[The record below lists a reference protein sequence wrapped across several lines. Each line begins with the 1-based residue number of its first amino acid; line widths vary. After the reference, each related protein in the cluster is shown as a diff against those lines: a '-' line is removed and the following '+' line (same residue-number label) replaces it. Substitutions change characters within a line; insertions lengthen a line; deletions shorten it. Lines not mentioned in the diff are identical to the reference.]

1 MTAETLTILFAGRE
15 AQRHEWEAPLRAA
28 AAEQGVDMRLFMTP
42 EEVDPAEVH
51 ALIYNPNGPVKDFAP
66 YTNLRAVLSLWAGV
80 EKIVG
85 DDRIQVPLA
94 RMVEPGLT
102 LGMTD
107 WVCAHVL
114 RHHMGI
120 DAHLALAPGEW
131 PQRIPPLTRNRKVG
145 VLGLGELGTDAA
157 KMLAALRF
165 DTAGWARSR
174 HEIEG
179 VETFHGPEGL
189 DAILARSEI
198 LVLLLPD
205 TPDTTNLLDARRLA
219 MLPEGAVI
227 VNPGRGP
234 LIDDDALLAALD
246 AGRVGHA
253 TLDVFRV
260 EPLPADHPFWAHPK
274 VTVTPHIASATRPE
288 TASGAL
294 VEQIGRLSRGEPLL
308 HVVDRR
314 RGY

>member
-15 AQRHEWEAPLRAA
+15 AQRAEWEGPLREA
-28 AAEQGVDMRLFMTP
+28 AAEQGVKMRLFMTP
-42 EEVDPAEVH
+42 EEVAPEEVH
-51 ALIYNPNGPVKDFAP
+51 AVIYNPNGPVKDFAP
-66 YTNLRAVLSLWAGV
+66 YANLRAVLSLWAGV

-85 DDRIQVPLA
+85 DAGIKVPLA
-94 RMVEPGLT
+94 RMVEPGLR

-120 DAHLALAPGEW
+120 DAHIRLGAGEW
-131 PQRIPPLTRNRKVG
+131 PQRIPPLARDRKVG

-165 DTAGWARSR
+165 DVAGWARSR

-179 VETFHGPEGL
+179 VEIFHGAEGL

-219 MLPEGAVI
+219 LLPEGAVI

-246 AGRVGHA
+246 AGRISHA

-260 EPLPADHPFWAHPK
+260 EPLPADHPYWAHPN

-308 HVVDRR
+308 HLVDRV